1 MVPDKYRVLNS
12 KDVDLIHQATLNV
25 MTNQGIRITDQ
36 QARFI
41 LMDNGATPGENEA
54 VKFSEKLI
62 EKALK
67 SVPAKVSLYNRDGT
81 LAAETNGNKPYF
93 STGLF
98 CRDILDHN
106 THQKR
111 AVLFDDI
118 KTITQVCDRLP
129 HINLVGSLGFPTDI
143 PVDTAAQHTI
153 KEVLEWTEKPVFFYG
168 NDEYQA
174 KAIWETIAK
183 KSGGWDHLTKY
194 PCGLDLVGPTS
205 PLALDDQACQRL
217 IFNATHNLPTVCFS
231 AVIPGASGPVTLA
244 GALVQASA
252 ESLAGIVLHQLV
264 KPGAPVLSGSNV
276 MPMDMRT
283 GNLAY
288 ASAEY
293 NLVCQ
298 AAVDY
303 YDTLG
308 IPTWI
313 GAGHSDAH
321 TVDIQAASEIGMNMN
336 MAAFSSSTL
345 IHNLGYLS
353 SGKTASLE
361 MLVLGNELAGAT
373 SRLKQGIR
381 VDEETLAVSV
391 IEEEGLNNGFLKSAH
406 TLKHFRSENYT
417 PKLFDRESHISWQQ
431 KGEKSMSQRI
441 SETLKTILEAS

>member
-1 MVPDKYRVLNS
+1 MIPEKYRVLNP
-12 KDVDLIHQATLNV
+12 KDVDQIHQATLKV
-25 MTNQGIRITDQ
+25 MISQGIRVTDLN
-36 QARFI
+36 ARKI
-41 LMDNGATPGENEA
+41 LEDNGALAGENDFI
-54 VKFSEKLI
+54 KFNEKLI
-62 EKALK
+62 EKVLEG
-67 SVPAKVSLYNRDGT
+67 VPAKVSLYNRNGT
-81 LAAETNGNKPYF
+81 LAAETSGEKPYF

-98 CRDILDHN
+98 CRDILDHD

-111 AVLFDDI
+111 PFLFKDI
-118 KTITQVCDRLP
+118 KTVTQVCERLP
-129 HINLVGSLGFPTDI
+129 NINLVGSLGFPTDI
-143 PVDTAAQHTI
+143 PIQNAAREAI
-153 KEVLEWTEKPVFFYG
+153 KEVLNWTEKPVFFYG
-168 NDEYQA
+168 NDDHQA
-174 KAIWETIAK
+174 KEIWEAIAE
-183 KSGGWDHLTKY
+183 KSGGWEHLSKY
-194 PCGLDLVGPTS
+194 PCGLDLIGPTS

-244 GALVQASA
+244 GSLVQASA

-276 MPMDMRT
+276 LPMDMRT

-303 YDTLG
+303 FDTLG

-321 TVDIQAASEIGMNMN
+321 TVDIQAASEIGMSMN

-361 MLVLGNELAGAT
+361 MLILGNELAGAT

-406 TLKHFRSENYT
+406 TLKHCRTENYT
-417 PKLFDRESHISWQQ
+417 PTLFDRESHISWQQ
-431 KGEKSMSQRI
+431 KGEKPMDQRI
-441 SETLKTILEAS
+441 SETLKIMLEAL

>member
-1 MVPDKYRVLNS
+1 MNPEKYRVLDADAVE
-12 KDVDLIHQATLNV
+12 KVHQATLKILANP
-25 MTNQGIRITDQ
+25 GIHISDPKTVQ
-36 QARFI
+36 
-41 LMDNGATPGENEA
+41 LLTSNGATAGANGYIC
-54 VKFSEKLI
+54 FSEKVLQ
-62 EKALK
+62 KSLS
-67 SVPAKVSLYNRDGT
+67 SVPNNVKLYNRAGN
-81 LAAETNGNKPYF
+81 LAVETNGNKPYF

-111 AVLFDDI
+111 SFLFKDI
-118 KTITQVCDRLP
+118 KTVTQVCDRLP

-174 KAIWETIAK
+174 KEIWETIAE

-264 KPGAPVLSGSNV
+264 KPGAPILSGSNV

-373 SRLKQGIR
+373 TRLKRGIR
-381 VDEETLAVSV
+381 VDDESLAVSV
-391 IEEEGLNNGFLKSAH
+391 IEEEGLDNGFLKSAH
-406 TLKHFRSENYT
+406 TLKHCRTENYT

-431 KGEKSMSQRI
+431 KGEKPMDQRI
-441 SETLKTILEAS
+441 SETLKTILEAL